1 MRVPE
6 DLRGQ
11 VMVVPFQGLVDWARK
26 NSMWPVT
33 FGLACCAIEY
43 MAIQN
48 SRFDLSRFGMEINRA
63 SPRQADIM
71 IVSGTVTVKMAHAIR
86 RIYDQMADP
95 KYVISMGVCATAGG
109 PYQGSLQHRARRG
122 QLPARRRVRRG
133 VSAAAGRAAVRD
145 HPAAEEDHRSRDR
158 RGPRALAS
166 LAARYREIGRPVP
179 DYDPLTIS
187 DEDLKALHAGRARR
201 GLQSARR
208 RQAPRVGPHSTAG
221 TAPLQAA
228 SCARRQLPRPADCQR
243 SRLQRQQHPRL
254 RARPRLLRQP
264 PLAAAAA
271 PGRSA
276 PAPAPACGAQRA
288 REARGAA
295 LRPARPRRSIDGS
308 PGSGATATPR

>member
-1 MRVPE
+1 MAVDGTNGNADPSALNFAAPRPADEVITQSRPIPE

-109 PYQGSLQHRARRG
+109 PYQGSYSTVPGVDNFLPVDVYVAGCPPRPDALLYAIIQLQKKITEREIDEGHARWRAWEREYLQSRQADTAARR
-122 QLPARRRVRRG
+122 A
-133 VSAAAGRAAVRD
+133 
-145 HPAAEEDHRSRDR
+145 
-158 RGPRALAS
+158 
-166 LAARYREIGRPVP
+166 
-179 DYDPLTIS
+179 
-187 DEDLKALHAGRARR
+187 
-201 GLQSARR
+201 
-208 RQAPRVGPHSTAG
+208 
-221 TAPLQAA
+221 
-228 SCARRQLPRPADCQR
+228 
-243 SRLQRQQHPRL
+243 
-254 RARPRLLRQP
+254 
-264 PLAAAAA
+264 
-271 PGRSA
+271 
-276 PAPAPACGAQRA
+276 
-288 REARGAA
+288 
-295 LRPARPRRSIDGS
+295 
-308 PGSGATATPR
+308 

>member
-1 MRVPE
+1 MAVNGNGNDNPGGDPTALQFANPRPADEVIQQSLHVPE

-11 VMVVPFQGLVDWARK
+11 VMVVPFQGLLDWARK

-109 PYQGSLQHRARRG
+109 PYQGSYSTVPGRG
-122 QLPARRRVRRG
+122 QLPARGRVRGG
-133 VSAAAGRAAVRD
+133 VSATARRAAVRD
-145 HPAAEEDHRSRDR
+145 YPVAKEDHRARDR
-158 RGPRALAS
+158 RGPRAVAS
-166 LAARYREIGRPVP
+166 LAAQLSRVARPVP

-187 DEDLKALHAGRARR
+187 AEDLKAASRR
-201 GLQSARR
+201 G
-208 RQAPRVGPHSTAG
+208 
-221 TAPLQAA
+221 
-228 SCARRQLPRPADCQR
+228 
-243 SRLQRQQHPRL
+243 
-254 RARPRLLRQP
+254 
-264 PLAAAAA
+264 
-271 PGRSA
+271 
-276 PAPAPACGAQRA
+276 
-288 REARGAA
+288 
-295 LRPARPRRSIDGS
+295 
-308 PGSGATATPR
+308 

>member
-1 MRVPE
+1 MAVDGKNGSADPSALNFAAPRPADEVITQSRPIPE

-109 PYQGSLQHRARRG
+109 PYQGSYSTVPGVDNFLPVDVYVAGCPPRPDALLYAIMQLQKKIT
-122 QLPARRRVRRG
+122 
-133 VSAAAGRAAVRD
+133 
-145 HPAAEEDHRSRDR
+145 E
-158 RGPRALAS
+158 
-166 LAARYREIGRPVP
+166 REI
-179 DYDPLTIS
+179 
-187 DEDLKALHAGRARR
+187 DEGHARWRAWEREY
-201 GLQSARR
+201 LQS
-208 RQAPRVGPHSTAG
+208 RQA
-221 TAPLQAA
+221 
-228 SCARRQLPRPADCQR
+228 D
-243 SRLQRQQHPRL
+243 
-254 RARPRLLRQP
+254 
-264 PLAAAAA
+264 
-271 PGRSA
+271 
-276 PAPAPACGAQRA
+276 
-288 REARGAA
+288 
-295 LRPARPRRSIDGS
+295 
-308 PGSGATATPR
+308 TATRRA